1 MRGGTFILQLKNI
14 LALRDAELKRFRM
27 MAILSF
33 LAELFIAGQKA
44 TYYIIPVQFVTLLA
58 CSDFHTR
65 LCSSLTFLSL
75 WKITDYL

>member
-33 LAELFIAGQKA
+33 LAELFIAGQKSHILHNSGSVC
-44 TYYIIPVQFVTLLA
+44 YPPCV
-58 CSDFHTR
+58 
-65 LCSSLTFLSL
+65 
-75 WKITDYL
+75 